1 MGYFC
6 FLSWLKCSIK
16 ILSPKY
22 LNSTNVMFKVLMAH
36 ISGRDRITEE
46 SIRKLV
52 SRQYCKTNCG
62 ILP

>member
-6 FLSWLKCSIK
+6 FLSWLKCAIK

-36 ISGRDRITEE
+36 ISGKDRITEE
-46 SIRKLV
+46 SIRQTILEDKL
-52 SRQYCKTNCG
+52 
-62 ILP
+62 